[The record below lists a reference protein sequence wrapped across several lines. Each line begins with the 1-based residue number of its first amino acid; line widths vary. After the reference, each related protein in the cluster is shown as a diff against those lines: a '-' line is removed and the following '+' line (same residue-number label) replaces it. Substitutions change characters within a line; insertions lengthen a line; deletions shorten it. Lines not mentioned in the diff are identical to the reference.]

1 MVLRKSRMNKHH
13 PPRARLRFEHLEA
26 RLLLHASVIEDF
38 GGGLSAYQ
46 GIYRYY
52 PAADVV
58 PGAAHD
64 GVGNALVKHDG
75 SEWMIRDDDPVQVH
89 AGETISVWTKFAGA
103 VDGRIYFG
111 FGATPD
117 GPVHSPLKDGGTLAL
132 VLAGNTG
139 QFMFMANDPAGPDRP
154 EQYGFQR
161 GPVPIGQAATQ
172 DYVADQWYRLKVIW
186 GTDGSL
192 TGKLY
197 DDQGNL
203 LKTVAARDTIITSGG
218 IAFRGF
224 GSDKYFDTVTVS
236 RHAHAGPPLHRAA
249 DVVPSR
255 PPPGPGPGLLVTS
268 WDGGTGTVLPFD
280 YVSVAGTGRDI
291 ALSTFDQLQQAHNP
305 IGGMV
310 GLAAAN
316 TSANVG
322 DVQVSWGRDP
332 LDNVV
337 YHDVPNEAP
346 LLSQYLFR
354 QRPGEP
360 TTLIGSSDVKRFYS
374 STHTDA
380 EFLNPG
386 EQDTYV
392 NNANSA
398 QTRYLPGADLNP
410 VTGDIPR
417 PSYYSYVNQDGFDI
431 YQAPTFANNIEH
443 LLKVNVSDLDPAQ
456 NPADTR
462 WFLAGNLWVTGD
474 DDVSDNSRWVEI
486 TPAWNPATQRFS
498 FMYPDGAGG
507 QFDLRTLP
515 NLSTAPYLVRATPAG
530 ELLTAAVDTVSV
542 TFDRPI
548 DPGTFTP
555 SQVQFTGPDGPI
567 AVDAITPVDDRGT
580 RFNMTFAAQGDDG
593 PYSLV
598 LGTGIADVNGTR
610 LDVARTIRFD
620 IQGVGAPG
628 LPLRA
633 RGSATRRAEAAV
645 MTAAPPMTHRATV
658 ASFGWSSAL
667 RRSGESRLKAQLQP
681 ARYDPSRN
689 APPSDPALALPDQ
702 LPDTALTDIAV
713 DMADMLLS

>member
-1 MVLRKSRMNKHH
+1 MKKQR
-13 PPRARLRFEHLEA
+13 PPRARLQFEHLEA
-26 RLLLHASVIEDF
+26 RLLLHAAVIEDF
-38 GGGLSAYQ
+38 SGGLGAYQ

-52 PAADVV
+52 PAAEVV

-75 SEWMIRDDDPVQVH
+75 SEWMIRDGAAVQVH
-89 AGETISVWTKFAGA
+89 AGETISVWTKFAGT

-111 FGATPD
+111 FAATLN

-132 VLAGNTG
+132 VLAGNTS
-139 QFMFMANDPAGPDRP
+139 QFMFMANNPAGPDHP

-161 GPVPIGQAATQ
+161 APVLIGQAVSQ
-172 DYVADQWYRLKVIW
+172 SYVADQWYRLKVIW
-186 GTDGSL
+186 DTNGSL

-236 RHAHAGPPLHRAA
+236 RHAHAGPPLRRAH

-255 PPPGPGPGLLVTS
+255 PPAGPGPGPLVTS

-291 ALSTFDQLQQAHNP
+291 ALNTFDQLQQAHNP

-322 DVQVSWGRDP
+322 DVQVAWGRDP
-332 LDNVV
+332 FDCVV

-392 NNANSA
+392 NNANSV

-456 NPADTR
+456 NPAGTR

-486 TPAWNPATQRFS
+486 TPVWNPATQRFS
-498 FMYPDGAGG
+498 FMYPQGAGG
-507 QFDLRTLP
+507 QFDFRTIP

-530 ELLTAAVDTVSV
+530 EVLTAAVDTVSV

-548 DPGTFTP
+548 DPSTFTP

-567 AVDAITPVDDRGT
+567 AVDAVTPVDDSGT
-580 RFNMTFAAQGDDG
+580 RFNVTFAAQADDG
-593 PYSLV
+593 SYSLV
-598 LGTGIADVNGTR
+598 LGTGIADINGAR
-610 LDVARTIRFD
+610 LDVARTIKFD
-620 IQGVGAPG
+620 IQGAGARG
-628 LPLRA
+628 LPSRSP
-633 RGSATRRAEAAV
+633 GSATQRAEAAV
-645 MTAAPPMTHRATV
+645 TAAALPMTHPATV
-658 ASFGWSSAL
+658 ASFTWSSAF
-667 RRSGESRLKAQLQP
+667 RRSGENRLKAELQP
-681 ARYDPSRN
+681 ARDDPSRN
-689 APPSDPALALPDQ
+689 APPSDPALALPDH
-702 LPDTALTDIAV
+702 LPDTALADIAV
-713 DMADMLLS
+713 DMADMLFG